1 MIAENIPNMSLP
13 AYVDGQIKELSLES
27 LIGREYL
34 VLVFYPYDFTT
45 VCPSEINEFSNR
57 RSKFIEAGASVA
69 FVSCDSVHSHR
80 TWAQMKAEEGGVGGV
95 AWPMLSDYGKV
106 LASALFLLNKDGSCK
121 RATVIVDRKM
131 AIRHYSFN
139 DNSIGRSVFEVIR
152 LVNALSFS
160 DKHSSMCLVNWERP
174 AAPTG

>member
-1 MIAENIPNMSLP
+1 MIPEKIPSLSLP
-13 AYVDGQIKELSLES
+13 AYDDGEIKEMSIES
-27 LIGREYL
+27 LIDSEYL

-45 VCPSEINEFSNR
+45 VCPSEINEFSKR
-57 RSKFIEAGASVA
+57 RREFIEAGASVA

-80 TWAQMKAEEGGVGGV
+80 TWAQMKAEEGGVGGTE
-95 AWPMLSDYGKV
+95 WPMLSDYEKK
-106 LASALFLLNKDGSCK
+106 LSQALFLLNKDGSCK

-131 AIRHYSFN
+131 EIRHYSFN

-160 DKHSSMCLVNWERP
+160 DKHGSMCLVNWERP
-174 AAPTG
+174 LAPTK